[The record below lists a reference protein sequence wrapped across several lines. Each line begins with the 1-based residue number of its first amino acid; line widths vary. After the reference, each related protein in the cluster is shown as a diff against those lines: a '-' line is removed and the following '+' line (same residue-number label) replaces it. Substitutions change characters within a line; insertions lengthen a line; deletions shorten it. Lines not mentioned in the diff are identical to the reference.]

1 MAGKGG
7 LSKLDVGVLSTEQ
20 QEKLR
25 QFKIKTRIDNEKYL
39 RSHPEVELLIG
50 DFLRDVL
57 LKRPVDVREFA
68 ADHFTNLQA
77 NVDPKTERP
86 STVE

>member
-1 MAGKGG
+1 MAGEGG
-7 LSKLDVGVLSTEQ
+7 LPKLDVAVLSAEQ

-39 RSHPEVELLIG
+39 RSHPEVDVLIG

-57 LKRPVDVREFA
+57 LKRPADIREFA
-68 ADHFTNLQA
+68 ADHFTNPNLRA
-77 NVDPKTERP
+77 VIGSKMEGNME
-86 STVE
+86 